1 MEPRTSHVIDEV
13 EAANRIENGMTVA
26 IGSPTPMALV
36 RQIIRRGLK
45 DLTVVD
51 VGLSL
56 DMLIAAGCVRKVVS
70 YYAGGGFGVPV
81 APAFRRAAERGEIE
95 VWECEEGI
103 LTSGLQAAAQGLPFL
118 PWRGGVGTSLPEV
131 NPDLKVFSDPI
142 RDETLLA
149 VPPIKPDVALLHAAV
164 SDEYGNVQHVGGP
177 GWIDLFMQRAADHT
191 IVQVE
196 KVVANEEIR
205 KDPWATTIA
214 GAEAIVRVPYG
225 AHPFYSRGYYIQD
238 NAHLK
243 GYLDASTA
251 AAKGDPEALQAYFA
265 RYCREPATHADY
277 LEQIGIRRLLELHE
291 Y

>member
-1 MEPRTSHVIDEV
+1 MEPRTSHIIDEV

-103 LTSGLQAAAQGLPFL
+103 LTLGLQAAAQGLPFL

-142 RDETLLA
+142 QGETLLA
-149 VPPIKPDVALLHAAV
+149 VPPIKPDVTLLHAAV

-196 KVVANEEIR
+196 KVVANEAIR

-214 GAEAIVRVPYG
+214 GADAIVRVPYG

-251 AAKGDPEALQAYFA
+251 AAKGDPETLQAYFA

>member
-1 MEPRTSHVIDEV
+1 MESRTSHVINEV
-13 EAANRIENGMTVA
+13 EAASRIEDGMTIAV
-26 IGSPTPMALV
+26 GSPTPMALV
-36 RQIIRRGLK
+36 HQIIRRGLK

-56 DMLIAAGCVRKVVS
+56 DMLIAAGCVKKVVS

-131 NPDLKVFSDPI
+131 NPDLKVFTDPI

-149 VPPIKPDVALLHAAV
+149 VPPIKPDVTILHAAV
-164 SDEYGNVQHVGGP
+164 SDAYGNVQHVGGP

-214 GAEAIVRVPYG
+214 GADAIVRVPYG
-225 AHPFYSRGYYIQD
+225 AHPFYSRGYYVQD

-251 AAKGDPEALQAYFA
+251 AAKGEAAALHAYFA
-265 RYCREPATHADY
+265 RYCQGPETHADY